1 MVCFI
6 YWAMCALL
14 SRSVMSNSATPWTV
28 ACQALLS
35 MGFSRQE
42 YWSGLPFPPPGNLPN
57 PGIKPRSLALQA
69 DSLPTEPSGKL
80 IELGRITLQ
89 ILKHL
94 RWLTFRDSPGG
105 PAVKT
110 SPSNAW
116 GVHLI
121 TDWGNKILR
130 AVWHGQ
136 NNKQTWRLADRP
148 SQLKIIIMKI
158 MLPRW
163 CSGKESTCWCRRCK
177 RCGFSPWT
185 GKSPWRRKW
194 QPTPVSSPGESHGQ
208 RSLAG
213 YNL

>member
-1 MVCFI
+1 
-6 YWAMCALL
+6 
-14 SRSVMSNSATPWTV
+14 
-28 ACQALLS
+28 

-42 YWSGLPFPPPGNLPN
+42 YWSGLPFPPPGTLPH
-57 PGIKPRSLALQA
+57 PGIQPRSLALQVY
-69 DSLPTEPSGKL
+69 SLPTEPPGKL
-80 IELGRITLQ
+80 IEPGRITSNLQ
-89 ILKHL
+89 TLAVRL
-94 RWLTFRDSPGG
+94 SFRDLPGG
-105 PAVKT
+105 PVVKT
-110 SPSNAW
+110 LPSKAQ
-116 GVHLI
+116 GVPLI
-121 TDWGNKILR
+121 PGWGNKILR

-136 NNKQTWRLADRP
+136 NSKQTWRLADRP

-163 CSGKESTCWCRRCK
+163 GSSKESACQCRRCK

-194 QPTPVSSPGESHGQ
+194 QPTLVSLPGESHKK